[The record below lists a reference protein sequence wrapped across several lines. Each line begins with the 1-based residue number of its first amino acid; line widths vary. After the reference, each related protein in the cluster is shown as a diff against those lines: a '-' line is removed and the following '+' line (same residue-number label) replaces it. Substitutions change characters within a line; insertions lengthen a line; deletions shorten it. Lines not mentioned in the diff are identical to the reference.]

1 MMLLAIGRFLIE
13 LTLPTCHTT
22 PNRANMMKAK
32 NYTRRSFLKAGAGT
46 ALAMPA
52 LTRAANLNGSVQ
64 HACIGVGG
72 MMGYNDFQ
80 NFKAHAKTQVVA
92 ICDVDSNNL
101 DRVAKELPDARKY
114 NDWREMIEKEGD
126 KIDSVNVTVPDH
138 MHFPIAITAVR
149 AGKHVY
155 CQKPLCHDVA
165 EVRALTEATR
175 KAGVKTQLGTQAASG
190 FGDRMGIHYV
200 KQGLIGKVTHVYL
213 CSNRPGAIDA
223 YRLVGPRPKDP
234 AAAPANLNWDL
245 WTGTAPERP
254 YAPDIY
260 HPSKWRAWQDF
271 GTGWSGDI
279 GCHVFDATWKALGL
293 TAPKTVHATVQDSWK
308 NSPERRGDT
317 WPQSDHITWTF
328 PGTALTEKDELTI
341 EWFDGLMYPPEDA
354 QKWYPG
360 ETYPPESA
368 LMVGTEGAILIPN
381 SEAPQLYPRDKF
393 KGTEQPKLEP
403 RNHYHHFL
411 DAILGTAKNES
422 YFEQTGPMT
431 EAILL
436 GTVAIRTPDTKL
448 DWDPQALKITNHEAA
463 NQLLKRNY
471 RQGWEIPGF
480 S

>member
-1 MMLLAIGRFLIE
+1 M
-13 LTLPTCHTT
+13 T
-22 PNRANMMKAK
+22 PK
-32 NYTRRSFLKAGAGT
+32 NLSRRSFLRTGATSAVIG
-46 ALAMPA
+46 AMPSF
-52 LTRAANLNGSVQ
+52 TRAANLNGKIN

-72 MMGYNDFQ
+72 MMGFNDLQ
-80 NFKAHAKTQVVA
+80 NFKSHPKTKIVA
-92 ICDVDSNNL
+92 ICDVDRDNL
-101 DRVAKELPDARKY
+101 ERAAKEVPDARKY
-114 NDWREMIEKEGD
+114 LDWREMFAKEGD

-175 KAGVKTQLGTQAASG
+175 KADVRTQLGTQAASG
-190 FGDRMGIHYV
+190 FGDRLGIHYV
-200 KQGLIGKVTHVYL
+200 REGLIGKVKHVYL

-223 YRLVGPRPKDP
+223 YRLMGPRPSEIHAVPK
-234 AAAPANLNWDL
+234 NLDWDL

-254 YAPDIY
+254 YAPGIY
-260 HPSKWRAWQDF
+260 HPSTWRAWQDF

-279 GCHVFDATWKALGL
+279 GCHVFDATWKALAL
-293 TAPKTVHATVQDSWK
+293 TAPKSVRAKVQESWK
-308 NSPERRGDT
+308 NSPARRGET
-317 WPQSDHITWTF
+317 WPQSDHVTWTF
-328 PGTALTEKDELTI
+328 PGTAMTEGDEVVV
-341 EWFDGLMYPPEDA
+341 EWFDGLIYPPEEA
-354 QKWYPG
+354 KQWYPG
-360 ETYPPESA
+360 EGYPPESA

-381 SEAPQLYPRDKF
+381 GGLPQLYPLEKF
-393 KGTEQPKLEP
+393 KDAPRSEPELDP

-436 GTVAIRTPDTKL
+436 GTVAIRTPDERL
-448 DWDPQALKITNHEAA
+448 DWDAAKLAVTNHAA
-463 NQLLKRNY
+463 AHKLLKRDY
-471 RQGWEIPGF
+471 RKGWEIRDY